1 MANPEKFEEEDE
13 DDGKPAKKRQKT
25 ERFTR
30 GNSGCFLTKI
40 KCPRCRDVWNTRDLG
55 LEDSAYNFLMQVS
68 ETGGET
74 FLMLDKQGPS
84 SEFQTVGA

>member
-1 MANPEKFEEEDE
+1 MANPEKFEDEDE

-55 LEDSAYNFLMQVS
+55 LEDSAYNFLMQVR
-68 ETGGET
+68 ETGNL
-74 FLMLDKQGPS
+74 FY
-84 SEFQTVGA
+84 A